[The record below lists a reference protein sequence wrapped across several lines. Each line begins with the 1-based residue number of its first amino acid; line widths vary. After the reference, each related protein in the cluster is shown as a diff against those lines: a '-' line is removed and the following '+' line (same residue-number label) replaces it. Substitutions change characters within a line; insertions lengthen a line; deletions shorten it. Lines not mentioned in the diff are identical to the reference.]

1 MGKDLALS
9 LQWLRLNPWPGNFY
23 MWQAWSKKKKK
34 KKVYAEVFRD
44 DKCNFQ
50 MKGARVSMERGKV
63 NMAALVNVGEGFPL
77 LCTGKF

>member
-1 MGKDLALS
+1 MAGLV
-9 LQWLRLNPWPGNFY
+9 
-23 MWQAWSKKKKK
+23 KKKKK